1 MKTPVLESLLNKV
14 AGLTLSYRTPLVV
27 ASVLTP
33 KGALSGLRKFWQLK
47 ALSKFRKLLFIL
59 P

>member
-47 ALSKFRKLLFIL
+47 ALSK
-59 P
+59 